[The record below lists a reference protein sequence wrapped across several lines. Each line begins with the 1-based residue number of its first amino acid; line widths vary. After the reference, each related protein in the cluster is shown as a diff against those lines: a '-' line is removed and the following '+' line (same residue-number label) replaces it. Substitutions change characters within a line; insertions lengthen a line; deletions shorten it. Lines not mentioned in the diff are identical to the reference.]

1 MKMSTFGPM
10 VCLVMQLQSCLIYVI
25 SVPWPKGET
34 CKWFNRIFD
43 DADLL
48 EWIMKAKGDWRQR
61 QRHFGNEEH
70 PFVLPIYVDEAVIS
84 IPDSLF
90 MLL

>member
-10 VCLVMQLQSCLIYVI
+10 VGDTMQLQSCLIYVI
-25 SVPWPKGET
+25 SEPWPKGET

-48 EWIMKAKGDWRQR
+48 EWIMKAKGDWHQR
-61 QRHFGNEEH
+61 NEEY
-70 PFVLPIYVDEAVIS
+70 PFVLPIYVDEAVIP
-84 IPDSLF
+84 ILGNYNV
-90 MLL
+90 LNLKE